1 MILGETRRPSLTY
14 LPNFLSRLLPWII
27 SPSQV
32 ALLSKGTLD
41 RPSCLSLSNEFLS
54 PASTWHYAH
63 KPATSLRRT
72 QGSPQPLDATKPAS
86 PRPCWFP
93 LFLRATSVWSCLWC
107 PPPEVVFVI
116 NKLLRSHLPSVRC
129 CAFSKQVSK
138 WKQRVGRSGAG
149 ILLPWQKLR
158 GRTWGQDGAVS
169 ILPALQSHLG
179 HFQCSRTPVCRDS
192 GLISSDGALVLWA
205 LKLPR

>member
-129 CAFSKQVSK
+129 CAFRKLIALG
-138 WKQRVGRSGAG
+138 WEFPPHQRHEEEAVKTH
-149 ILLPWQKLR
+149 ILCVCVFLGLIIICLVFPYPLPSCVNLL
-158 GRTWGQDGAVS
+158 S
-169 ILPALQSHLG
+169 ILATLNVNFLFLEPTILEPLA
-179 HFQCSRTPVCRDS
+179 C
-192 GLISSDGALVLWA
+192 
-205 LKLPR
+205 